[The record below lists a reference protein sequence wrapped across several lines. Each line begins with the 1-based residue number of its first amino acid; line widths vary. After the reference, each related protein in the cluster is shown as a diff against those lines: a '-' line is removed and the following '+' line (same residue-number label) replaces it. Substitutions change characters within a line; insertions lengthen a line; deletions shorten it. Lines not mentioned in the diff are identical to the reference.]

1 MATPIITPE
10 LLAAALA
17 QFMQAPAAA
26 PVAPVAPAP
35 VKSKIEVICKKNEK
49 HGVSLEDIS
58 IAKYPTAEEFSKVG
72 QIGRMFAKAAI
83 AGKAV
88 PEGYIRINKNGAVSV
103 LVDVDDTTKS
113 KMRLILKTDPVT
125 RLKAWRA
132 YSEAAKQVRGI
143 TIGGLDLAI
152 KSFMAEP
159 GAAPLTFKA
168 KVENL
173 LKEPISADEKIA
185 RISEMLEDGR
195 KTVEAAPAPVAP
207 VVVEEAAPAP
217 KKRTAK
223 KKTAAE

>member
-1 MATPIITPE
+1 MTAPIITPE
-10 LLAAALA
+10 LLATLA
-17 QFMQAPAAA
+17 QFLQAQGS
-26 PVAPVAPAP
+26 APAP
-35 VKSKIEVICKKNEK
+35 ATVPVVPVAKKIDVICKKNDK
-49 HGVSLEDIS
+49 HGVSMEDVS

-132 YSEAAKQVRGI
+132 YTEAAKQVRGI

-173 LKEPISADEKIA
+173 LKEPISDADKI
-185 RISEMLEDGR
+185 RKISEMLEDGR
-195 KTVEAAPAPVAP
+195 SKTAEVAPEPVA
-207 VVVEEAAPAP
+207 EETPAP
-217 KKRTAK
+217 KKRKAAAK
-223 KKTAAE
+223 